1 MHKLDL
7 HVQNFLHFQSQVQKN
22 QKKSKKPLKN
32 VRFYYILYRETLK
45 ICSLTKEGFL
55 NMGKILVTGGT
66 GFIGSHTCIA
76 LLCAGYNI
84 VVSDNLSRSS
94 VESLARIQMI
104 TGTSPRFYNAD
115 VRDEA
120 AMEQIFLDHEIDC
133 VIHFAGLKAVSES
146 VAMPLNYYN
155 NNVYGTLQL
164 LNVMNKATCKRIIFS
179 SSATVYGGNASAP
192 YNEDSPIEAINPY
205 GQTKV
210 MTEQILR
217 DICISD
223 PEWSVAAL
231 RYFNP
236 AGAHESGLLGE
247 APFGTP
253 SNLFPR
259 LAIAALSR
267 KNVMHIY
274 GTDYSTPDG
283 TAVRDYIHV
292 MDVAE
297 GHVAAL
303 KKYSEKQNGFRT
315 FNLGTGNGHSVYE
328 VIHTYEE
335 ICGKKLQLHKE
346 PRRCGDTAVSFA
358 EVSRAK
364 KELLWTAKA
373 DLRKMCEDS
382 WRFASR
388 NPRGF

>member
-1 MHKLDL
+1 
-7 HVQNFLHFQSQVQKN
+7 
-22 QKKSKKPLKN
+22 
-32 VRFYYILYRETLK
+32 
-45 ICSLTKEGFL
+45 
-55 NMGKILVTGGT
+55 MGKILVTGGT

-76 LLCAGYNI
+76 LLCAGYQI

-94 VESLARIQMI
+94 VESLARIQLI

-115 VRDEA
+115 VRDDA
-120 AMEQIFLDHEIDC
+120 AMEQIFLDHDIDC

-146 VAMPLNYYN
+146 VAKPLDYYN
-155 NNVYGTLQL
+155 NNIYGTMQL
-164 LNVMNKATCKRIIFS
+164 LRTMDKTRCKRIVFS
-179 SSATVYGGNASAP
+179 SSATVYGEKSSAP
-192 YNEDSPIEAINPY
+192 YKEDSAIEAVNPY

-210 MTEQILR
+210 MTEQILM
-217 DICISD
+217 DMCNAD

-259 LAIAALSR
+259 LAMASLAKKST
-267 KNVMHIY
+267 MHIY
-274 GTDYSTPDG
+274 GTDYSTDDG

-292 MDVAE
+292 MDIAE
-297 GHVAAL
+297 GHIAAL
-303 KKYSEKQNGFRT
+303 KKYSEKQTGFRA
-315 FNLGTGNGHSVYE
+315 FNLGTGKGYSVYE
-328 VIHTYEE
+328 VIRTYEE
-335 ICGKKLQLHKE
+335 VSGRKLLLHKE
-346 PRRCGDTAVSFA
+346 PRRCGDTAVSYA
-358 EVSRAK
+358 DVSRAK
-364 KELLWTAKA
+364 NELLWTAKA

-382 WRFASR
+382 WRFTSR